1 MAIVYNRGNEIDDE
15 LEDFDDWAVEEEAG
29 YPPVVPGLDNST
41 LPRDL
46 LEASQRSKGP
56 YTFYNAFDL
65 LNDHPLE
72 LMNGWLVW
80 DKMTDFDERTF
91 AHNVQM
97 ILDLAARSSNFG
109 QAYPDQIECELK
121 GGSVIKP
128 DVCVVSRDRRL
139 KKVKSRGR
147 GRRFR
152 KILIGGP
159 DLAVE
164 LRSPSNSR
172 NNDAFKRGRYFDN
185 GTPLVWDID
194 PRQKFIQVWRA
205 TDRENCE
212 RYNVGDMIT
221 YELFP
226 GWSRPVADFFSVDYT
241 VEQMLGQVA
250 VDLEARG
257 EAKGKVEG
265 QITALRGILPT
276 MLKIRF
282 GGENL
287 PEDLAERV
295 KNYNLKQLELITSTI
310 ATSPTL
316 QDWIASLP
324 PTSEN
329 EG

>member
-1 MAIVYNRGNEIDDE
+1 MAIVYDRENELEEIDEMDE
-15 LEDFDDWAVEEEAG
+15 WGDDSDFG

-46 LEASQRSKGP
+46 LEASQRPKGP

-91 AHNVQM
+91 AHNVEM
-97 ILDLAARSSNFG
+97 ILDLAARSANFG

-121 GGSVIKP
+121 DGPVIKP
-128 DVCVVSRDRRL
+128 DVCVVSRDRRV

-152 KILIGGP
+152 KILMGGP

-164 LRSPSNSR
+164 LRSPSNTR
-172 NNDAFKRGRYFDN
+172 NTDAFKRERYFDN
-185 GTPLVWDID
+185 GTPIVWDID

-212 RYNVGDMIT
+212 RFNIGDTIT
-221 YELFP
+221 CELFP
-226 GWSRPVADFFSVDYT
+226 GWSRPVADFFSVDYS

-250 VDLEARG
+250 ENL
-257 EAKGKVEG
+257 KIEG
-265 QITALRGILPT
+265 QITALRGILPM

-282 GGENL
+282 GEENL
-287 PEDLAERV
+287 PEDLGERV
-295 KNYNLKQLELITSTI
+295 KNYNLEQMEFITSTI

-316 QDWIASLP
+316 QDWIANMP
-324 PTSEN
+324 PASKD

>member
-1 MAIVYNRGNEIDDE
+1 MAIVYDRENEIDELDE
-15 LEDFDDWAVEEEAG
+15 LEDWADDEDLG

-46 LEASQRSKGP
+46 LAASQRPKGP
-56 YTFYNAFDL
+56 YTFQNAFDL

-72 LMNGWLVW
+72 LLNGWLVW

-97 ILDLAARSSNFG
+97 ILDLAARSANFG

-121 GGSVIKP
+121 DGTVIKP
-128 DVCVVSRDRRL
+128 DVCVVSNTRRIA
-139 KKVKSRGR
+139 KVVSRR
-147 GRRFR
+147 SGRRKR

-164 LRSPSNSR
+164 LRSPSNTR
-172 NNDAFKRGRYFDN
+172 DTDAFKRGRYFDN
-185 GTPLVWDID
+185 ATPIVWDID

-205 TDRENCE
+205 SDRENCE
-212 RYNVGDMIT
+212 RFNIGDTIT
-221 YELFP
+221 CELFP
-226 GWSRPVADFFSVDYT
+226 GWSRPVADFFSVGYT
-241 VEQMLGQVA
+241 NEQMLGQVA

-257 EAKGKVEG
+257 EAKGKIQGE
-265 QITALRGILPT
+265 IAALRRMLPI
-276 MLKIRF
+276 MLKMRF

-287 PEDLAERV
+287 PEDLTERV
-295 KNYNLKQLELITSTI
+295 KSYNLEQMELITSTI

-316 QDWIASLP
+316 QDWIANMP
-324 PTSEN
+324 PASEN